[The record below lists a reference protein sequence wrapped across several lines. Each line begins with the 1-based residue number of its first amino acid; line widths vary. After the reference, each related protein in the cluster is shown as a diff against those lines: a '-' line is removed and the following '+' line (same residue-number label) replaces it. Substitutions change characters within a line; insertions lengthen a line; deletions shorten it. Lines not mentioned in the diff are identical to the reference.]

1 MPKGQK
7 WKHSDWIPRSVEKP
21 RFNNLAYQLTA
32 EPRIHLEVGDR
43 QFQGDQRWLWLE
55 KEIKQLLVMPIDVAQ
70 ELLAYKCS

>member
-7 WKHSDWIPRSVEKP
+7 WKYSDWIPRSVEKP

-32 EPRIHLEVGDR
+32 EPRLRIHLEVGDR

-70 ELLAYKCS
+70 ELLA